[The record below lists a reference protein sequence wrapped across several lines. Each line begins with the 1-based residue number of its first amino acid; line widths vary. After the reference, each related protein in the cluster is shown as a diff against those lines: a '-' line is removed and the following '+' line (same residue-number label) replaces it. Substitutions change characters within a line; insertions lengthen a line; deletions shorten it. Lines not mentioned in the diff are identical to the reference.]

1 MRRLAHLSI
10 VVLLVSITPVF
21 SDVAIVKSAGSFA
34 FNDARNGFASICFEN
49 RQEFDLAEDGSN
61 QGQILEG
68 IKSGNYRLMVAI
80 GSQASSFLKANFPDI
95 PLIYCL
101 VVNPEKLGLKG
112 ANIAG
117 VPLNVPV
124 REQFALLK
132 TIFKKTKRL
141 GVLYTQPAND
151 GLIASARSVAEDAG
165 MTLVASPIT
174 SSQDIQKAMTDL
186 IGKCD
191 ALWIPPDPSLN
202 SEEVIRYIGTTSLSR
217 QIPCVGP
224 NDRFVRAG
232 AVFSLSVDAIEVG
245 RAAGDL
251 ANKILQGTPVSKL
264 STPDL
269 QKPKIILNLKAAGL
283 LNISIPR
290 NIQDTAS
297 KVYQ

>member
-1 MRRLAHLSI
+1 MIRLAQLSF
-10 VVLLVSITPVF
+10 VVLLILITPAL

-34 FNDARNGFASICFEN
+34 FNDARNGFASICFEP
-49 RQEFDLAEDGSN
+49 RKEFDLAEDGSN
-61 QGQILEG
+61 QTQILEE
-68 IKSGNYRLMVAI
+68 IKSGNFSLMVAI
-80 GSQASSFLKANFPDI
+80 GTQASSFLKTNFPGI

-112 ANIAG
+112 ENIAG
-117 VPLNVPV
+117 VPLNVPI
-124 REQFALLK
+124 REQFAVLK
-132 TIFKKTKRL
+132 TIFKKAKRL

-151 GLIASARSVAEDAG
+151 GLIASARSIAENEG

-186 IGKCD
+186 ISKSD

-232 AVFSLSVDAIEVG
+232 AVFSLSVDAVEVG
-245 RAAGDL
+245 RAAGEL
-251 ANKILQGTPVSKL
+251 ANKILQGTPASRL
-264 STPDL
+264 SIPDL

-283 LNISIPR
+283 LNITIPR
-290 NIQDTAS
+290 NIQDAAS

>member
-1 MRRLAHLSI
+1 MRRLAQLSF
-10 VVLLVSITPVF
+10 VVLLFSITPAF

-49 RQEFDLAEDGSN
+49 PQEFDLAEDGSN
-61 QGQILEG
+61 QTQVLEG
-68 IKSGNYRLMVAI
+68 LKSGNFRLMVGI
-80 GSQASSFLKANFPDI
+80 GTQASSFLKTNFPDV

-101 VVNPEKLGLKG
+101 AINPEKLGLKG
-112 ANIAG
+112 DNVIG
-117 VPLNVPV
+117 VPLNVPI

-141 GVLYTQPAND
+141 GVLYTHPAND
-151 GLIASARSVAEDAG
+151 GLIASARSAAEEEG
-165 MTLVASPIT
+165 MTLVTSPIS

-217 QIPCVGP
+217 QLPCVGP

-232 AVFSLSVDAIEVG
+232 AVFSLSVDAVEVG
-245 RAAGDL
+245 RAVGEL

-264 STPDL
+264 STPQL

-283 LNISIPR
+283 LNLNIPR
-290 NIQDTAS
+290 NIQDAAS

>member
-1 MRRLAHLSI
+1 MRRLAQLSF
-10 VVLLVSITPVF
+10 VVLLISITPAF

-61 QGQILEG
+61 QTQILDT
-68 IKSGNYRLMVAI
+68 IKASNFRLMVAI
-80 GSQASSFLKANFPDI
+80 GTQAAIFLKANFPDV
-95 PLIYCL
+95 PLVFCL

-112 ANIAG
+112 DNIAG

-124 REQFALLK
+124 REQFALLR
-132 TIFKKTKRL
+132 TIFKKAKRL

-151 GLIASARSVAEDAG
+151 VLINSARSIAADEN
-165 MTLVASPIT
+165 MTLVAAPIT

-217 QIPCVGP
+217 QIPIVGP

-232 AVFSLSVDAIEVG
+232 AIFSLSVDAVEVG

-251 ANKILQGTPVSKL
+251 ANKILQGTPASRL
-264 STPDL
+264 STPEL

-283 LNISIPR
+283 LNIIIPR
-290 NIQDTAS
+290 NIQDAAS

>member
-1 MRRLAHLSI
+1 MIRLAQLFF
-10 VVLLVSITPVF
+10 VVLLFSITPAF

-61 QGQILEG
+61 QTQILEG
-68 IKSGNYRLMVAI
+68 LKSGNYRLMVGI
-80 GSQASSFLKANFPDI
+80 GTQASSFLKTNFPDV

-101 VVNPEKLGLKG
+101 VVSPEKFGLKG
-112 ANIAG
+112 DNVVG
-117 VPLNVPV
+117 VPLNVPI

-151 GLIASARSVAEDAG
+151 GLIASARSAAEEES
-165 MTLVASPIT
+165 MTLVTSPIS

-217 QIPCVGP
+217 QLPCVGP

-232 AVFSLSVDAIEVG
+232 AVFSLSVDAVEVG
-245 RAAGDL
+245 RAAGEL
-251 ANKILQGTPVSKL
+251 ANKILQGTPASKL
-264 STPDL
+264 SIPQL
-269 QKPKIILNLKAAGL
+269 QKPKIILNLKAAAL
-283 LNISIPR
+283 LNLNIPR
-290 NIQDTAS
+290 NIQDAAS

>member
-1 MRRLAHLSI
+1 MRRLAQLSF
-10 VVLLVSITPVF
+10 VVLLISITPAF

-61 QGQILEG
+61 QTQILAT
-68 IKSGNYRLMVAI
+68 IKASNFRLMVAI
-80 GSQASSFLKANFPDI
+80 GTQAAIFLKANFPDV
-95 PLIYCL
+95 PLVFCL

-112 ANIAG
+112 DNIAG

-124 REQFALLK
+124 REQFALLR
-132 TIFKKTKRL
+132 TIFKKAKRL

-151 GLIASARSVAEDAG
+151 VLINSARSIAADED
-165 MTLVASPIT
+165 MTLVAAPIT

-217 QIPCVGP
+217 QIPSVGP

-232 AVFSLSVDAIEVG
+232 AIFSLSVDAVEVG

-251 ANKILQGTPVSKL
+251 ANKILQGTPASKL
-264 STPDL
+264 STPEL

-283 LNISIPR
+283 LNIIIPR
-290 NIQDTAS
+290 NIQDAAS